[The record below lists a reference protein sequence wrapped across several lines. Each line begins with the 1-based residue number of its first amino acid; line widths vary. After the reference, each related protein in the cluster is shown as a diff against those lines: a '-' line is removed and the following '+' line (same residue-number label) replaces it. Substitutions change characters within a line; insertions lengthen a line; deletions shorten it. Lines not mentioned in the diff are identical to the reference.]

1 MAASRITIRSSLAL
15 IRQPKR
21 NKEVNV
27 LEQRAGN
34 YQAGLVRR

>member
-1 MAASRITIRSSLAL
+1 MAASRITIRSSLPSSDSL
-15 IRQPKR
+15 SEIRG
-21 NKEVNV
+21 NA